1 MRSRRTATRL
11 SAPGSEVQAGLHRLA
26 QGARRASTRLLDAL
40 LPPRCLACPSEVAE
54 HGTLCAACFT
64 ALAPVTAPFCARCG
78 VPFAHEGQGET
89 GEGGLLCDPCRNRA
103 PAFRTARAAFRY
115 GEGARRLILPF
126 KHGDRTDLARPLA
139 RQMARAGAS
148 LLARAEIIVPVPV
161 HWRRLVARRYD
172 QAALLALALGH
183 IGGIPVVPDMLRRIL
198 ATEAL
203 GGKSAAERAAT
214 VEGAFAV
221 SRAGARRVRG
231 RQVLLVD
238 DVMTSGATAGACA
251 VALLAAGAAAVDV
264 LAAARVP
271 DPRLGTA

>member
-1 MRSRRTATRL
+1 M
-11 SAPGSEVQAGLHRLA
+11 PAGLHRLA
-26 QGARRASTRLLDAL
+26 HGARRASAALLDAL
-40 LPPRCLACPSEVAE
+40 LPPRCLSCEAEVAE

-64 ALAPVTAPFCARCG
+64 ALTPVTAPFCARCG
-78 VPFAHEGQGET
+78 VPFAHEGQGEA
-89 GEGGLLCDPCRNRA
+89 GEGGLLCGACRNRT

-139 RQMARAGAS
+139 RHMARAGAA

-172 QAALLALALGH
+172 QAALLAQAVGR
-183 IGGIPVVPDMLRRIL
+183 IAAIPVVPDMLRRIR

-221 SRAGARRVRG
+221 SRSGARRLAG

-238 DVMTSGATAGACA
+238 DVMTSGATAEACA
-251 VALLAAGAAAVDV
+251 VALLGAGAAGVDV